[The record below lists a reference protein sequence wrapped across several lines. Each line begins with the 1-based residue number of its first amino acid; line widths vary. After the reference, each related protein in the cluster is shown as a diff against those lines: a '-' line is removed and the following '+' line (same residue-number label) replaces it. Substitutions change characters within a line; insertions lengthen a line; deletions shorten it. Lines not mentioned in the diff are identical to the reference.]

1 MKKISQSLI
10 VLGLAVFLLSS
21 CGGLNRMQR
30 NADEVRYDV
39 TPEILEAH
47 ASEVEAAIRGT
58 YPDRYFHRNVILE
71 LTPVIVHAGGET
83 ELNTLTLQGE
93 NVTDNHQV
101 ISRDGGRFNYV
112 DKVPF
117 DEDMRVS
124 ELILRVTG
132 HQGNRTSEF
141 EPVKLADGVIA
152 TSMLVMK
159 DPRPVLALDQ
169 FRRVIPETKEAEL
182 FYLINRAEVRASELR
197 SERIQGLG
205 EFLKE
210 AADDE
215 RIVLNQAGI
224 RAYASPDG
232 PLNFNERLAEQRKE
246 TSNKVMSDKM
256 EEATFEI
263 TENFYETMAL
273 GEDWEGFRKMVEE
286 SDIADRQLILRV
298 LSMYSDPEVR
308 EEEIRNMTAVFEE
321 LAEKVLPKLR
331 RAVMAVD
338 FERVGYCD
346 DEIQEVFASDP
357 DRLNLEELL
366 YTATL
371 LDDYN
376 MKLRAYQAAAR
387 NFPNCN
393 RAHNNVGYV
402 QLKLNNV
409 SAAKSSFQSA
419 QRIKDDDIVKNNLG
433 AVALMEGNI
442 DQAEEYFR
450 SVASPTSE
458 TNYNLGIVSI
468 IKADYDA
475 AESYFGNTCEV
486 NTALAKMLNNNN
498 DDAVRIL
505 NCVEDPCPMTY
516 YLKAIVGART
526 DDTNML
532 FDNLRTA
539 VDMAEDLK
547 EDAKTNMEFGRYF
560 EHETFVSIVD

>member
-1 MKKISQSLI
+1 MKRISQNLI

-30 NADEVRYDV
+30 NADQVRYDV

-47 ASEVEAAIRGT
+47 AGDVEAAIRGT

-71 LTPVIVHAGGET
+71 LTPVIRHAGGET

-101 ISRDGGRFNYV
+101 ISRDGGSFNYV
-112 DKVPF
+112 DKVDF
-117 DEDMRVS
+117 EEDMRVS

-132 HQGNRTSEF
+132 HQGNRTREF
-141 EPVKLADGVIA
+141 DPVKLADGVIA
-152 TSMLVMK
+152 TSMLVVK
-159 DPRPVLALDQ
+159 DPKPVLALDRFQ
-169 FRRVIPETKEAEL
+169 RVIPDTKQAEI
-182 FYLINRAEVRASELR
+182 FYLINRAEVRASEIG
-197 SERIQGLG
+197 SDRIQGFG

-210 AADDE
+210 ASEDE
-215 RIVLNQAGI
+215 RIILDRAGI

-232 PLNFNERLAEQRKE
+232 PIDFNERLSEQRKE
-246 TSNKVMSDKM
+246 TSNKVMTDKM
-256 EEATFEI
+256 KEAEFEI
-263 TENFYETMAL
+263 AENFYETMAL

-298 LSMYSDPEVR
+298 LSMYTDPEVR
-308 EEEIRNMTAVFEE
+308 EQEIRNMTAVFEE

-331 RAVMAVD
+331 RAILAVD
-338 FERVGYCD
+338 YERVGYCD
-346 DEIQEVFASDP
+346 DELQEIFASDP
-357 DRLNLEELL
+357 NRLNLEELL

-371 LDDYN
+371 IDDYN
-376 MKLRAYQAAAR
+376 RKLRVYQRAAQ

-402 QLKLNNV
+402 QMKLNNV

-486 NTALAKMLNNNN
+486 NTALAKMLNNKN
-498 DDAVRIL
+498 DDALRIL
-505 NCVEDPCPMTY
+505 NCVEEPCAITH

-526 DDTNML
+526 NDTNLL

-539 VDMAEDLK
+539 IEMKGELR

-560 EHETFVSIVD
+560 EDETFLSIVN